1 MHLGWFHKLIFLVLL
16 VSAEEKQLP
25 LSQNESSMRSVSQNE
40 GSGLAK
46 AVTELKQRRQQEQ
59 KQEQQQQQSEAP
71 AVHSLDQFFAG
82 KRSVPNASDP
92 LHNR

>member
-59 KQEQQQQQSEAP
+59 QQQQSEAP